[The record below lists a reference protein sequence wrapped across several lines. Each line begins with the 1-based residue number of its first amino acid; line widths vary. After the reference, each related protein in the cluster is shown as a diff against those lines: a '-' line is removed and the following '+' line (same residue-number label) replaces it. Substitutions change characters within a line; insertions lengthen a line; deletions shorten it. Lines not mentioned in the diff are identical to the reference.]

1 MHCTFLTRLL
11 LILGAIVLLLAGC
24 AATPVAED
32 ESQFRSAD
40 LLYAKAREAYRSG
53 DYYLAAE
60 RLIVLARQGDPRGQ
74 YALGY
79 LYYRGQGV
87 LGDRARAMELFRMA
101 AAQGN
106 AKARQALALLEGRVA
121 VNAPPAERTG
131 NTVAVVEP
139 PAAPGAHS
147 PATASAE
154 VSEPP
159 AQEATEPVFQA
170 SSEPAAVPS
179 AAPEVAA
186 TDDSEEPF
194 SVAWLR
200 RQDSSQYTI
209 QLVGGSSRK
218 SLGEFAERNRLA
230 EQSGVVET
238 RLNGERWYVVLFGL
252 FADMTQARA
261 ALQGLPV
268 ELRRDRPWIRPLRD
282 VLASLPAS

>member
-1 MHCTFLTRLL
+1 MHCTLLTRLL
-11 LILGAIVLLLAGC
+11 LIFGTFALLLAGC

-121 VNAPPAERTG
+121 ANAPPAERTG
-131 NTVAVVEP
+131 NTVAVVEA
-139 PAAPGAHS
+139 PAAPDPHS

-154 VSEPP
+154 VSVPP
-159 AQEATEPVFQA
+159 AQGSTEPVFQA
-170 SSEPAAVPS
+170 ATEPAAVPS

-186 TDDSEEPF
+186 TDDDGEPF

-218 SLGEFAERNRLA
+218 SLGEFAQRNRLA

-238 RLNGERWYVVLFGL
+238 RLNGARWYVVLFGL
-252 FADMTQARA
+252 FADLPQARA
-261 ALQGLPV
+261 ALQGLPA
-268 ELRRDRPWIRPLRD
+268 ELRRDRPWIRPLRN

>member
-1 MHCTFLTRLL
+1 
-11 LILGAIVLLLAGC
+11 
-24 AATPVAED
+24 
-32 ESQFRSAD
+32 
-40 LLYAKAREAYRSG
+40 
-53 DYYLAAE
+53 
-60 RLIVLARQGDPRGQ
+60 
-74 YALGY
+74 
-79 LYYRGQGV
+79 
-87 LGDRARAMELFRMA
+87 MA

-121 VNAPPAERTG
+121 ANASPVERTG
-131 NTVAVVEP
+131 NTVAVVEA

-159 AQEATEPVFQA
+159 AQKATEPVFQA

-179 AAPEVAA
+179 AAPAVAA

-252 FADMTQARA
+252 FADLTQARA